1 MSLDRAR
8 NRKQFGRAIGEFHL
22 VKQKLAQMAE
32 TTFAMESLTY
42 LCSGLIDRHAEDTI
56 METAIC
62 KLFCSEGS
70 WQVIDDALQI
80 WGGEGYMREHGLER
94 MLRDARI
101 NRIVEG
107 ATEVMTAFVALMG
120 MKGVGEDLE
129 GVMRQFK
136 HPVDNFGRLASFAR
150 GQFRDV
156 VIGHD
161 LAGVHPKLAAEGH
174 ALAQLTKVL
183 ARDVIRLLGKHRE
196 AILDLELLHER
207 LAWAVIEMY
216 AMAATI
222 SRMQMMIQHAESNG
236 NGNGHAK
243 ELERNLTIGKSFCH
257 HAAQRVRRRLGDL
270 FSNLDRDTLRS
281 ADAALGWD
289 GAPSEKE

>member
-1 MSLDRAR
+1 
-8 NRKQFGRAIGEFHL
+8 
-22 VKQKLAQMAE
+22 
-32 TTFAMESLTY
+32 
-42 LCSGLIDRHAEDTI
+42 
-56 METAIC
+56 
-62 KLFCSEGS
+62 
-70 WQVIDDALQI
+70 
-80 WGGEGYMREHGLER
+80 MREHGIER

-150 GQFRDV
+150 REFRDV

-161 LAGVHPKLAAEGH
+161 FAGVHPKLAAEGQT
-174 ALAQLTKVL
+174 LSQLTKTL

-196 AILDLELLHER
+196 GILDLELIHER

-216 AMAATI
+216 AMAAVI
-222 SRMQMMIQHAESNG
+222 SRLQLMLERTGG
-236 NGNGHAK
+236 NGNGHGK
-243 ELERNLTIGKSFCH
+243 ELERDLVIGKSYCH
-257 HAAQRVRRRLGDL
+257 QAAQRIRRRLGDL
-270 FSNLDRDTLRS
+270 FSNLDRETIRS

-289 GAPSEKE
+289 ATTAG